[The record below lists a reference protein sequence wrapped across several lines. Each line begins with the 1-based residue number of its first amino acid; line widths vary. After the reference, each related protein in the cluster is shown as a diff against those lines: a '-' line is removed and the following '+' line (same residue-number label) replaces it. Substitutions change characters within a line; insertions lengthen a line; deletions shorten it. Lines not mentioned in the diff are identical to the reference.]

1 MNKLTTDLLDV
12 VAVLDLGEVARCTRC
27 AREPSLRQA
36 RERGVPAQL
45 AIMSLPSISYMKI
58 SRRKKS
64 CLKCLELKILCERKF
79 YGGKGILGLFSRGST
94 PRGLLGVGVCG
105 SVQGS

>member
-12 VAVLDLGEVARCTRC
+12 VAVLDLGEIARRAC

-58 SRRKKS
+58 SRKKQ
-64 CLKCLELKILCERKF
+64 K
-79 YGGKGILGLFSRGST
+79 
-94 PRGLLGVGVCG
+94 VV
-105 SVQGS
+105 

>member
-36 RERGVPAQL
+36 RERGVPVAEL
-45 AIMSLPSISYMKI
+45 ALMALPSISYMKI
-58 SRRKKS
+58 SRNNQKVFFVALKS
-64 CLKCLELKILCERKF
+64 KS
-79 YGGKGILGLFSRGST
+79 YVKGNSL
-94 PRGLLGVGVCG
+94 
-105 SVQGS
+105 

>member
-12 VAVLDLGEVARCTRC
+12 VAVFDLGEIARRACG

-58 SRRKKS
+58 SS
-64 CLKCLELKILCERKF
+64 
-79 YGGKGILGLFSRGST
+79 
-94 PRGLLGVGVCG
+94 
-105 SVQGS
+105 

>member
-12 VAVLDLGEVARCTRC
+12 VAVLDLGEIARCDR

-45 AIMSLPSISYMKI
+45 AIMSLPSISYEN
-58 SRRKKS
+58 
-64 CLKCLELKILCERKF
+64 LKN
-79 YGGKGILGLFSRGST
+79 
-94 PRGLLGVGVCG
+94 
-105 SVQGS
+105 